1 MAGLSK
7 HEARRMRGD
16 SRAFAG
22 LPPYWRMRRA
32 RRRNF
37 PAPYQRWYYF
47 CFQYVRVAGNGVF
60 HNATLIGGKNCA
72 LRFKRFEYQHIAPS
86 HFSQMQPTFREPITD
101 TAVSLK

>member
-1 MAGLSK
+1 VIPARPPGFLHIGGCEVLGAEISRHLTRGGIIFVFNMLGLQ
-7 HEARRMRGD
+7 ET
-16 SRAFAG
+16 
-22 LPPYWRMRRA
+22 
-32 RRRNF
+32 
-37 PAPYQRWYYF
+37 
-47 CFQYVRVAGNGVF
+47 GVF